1 MASNFTWE
9 SLEKYIQDTHVIDHI
24 EERQRLDKENTERI
38 NNFITKQHCNI
49 INYMPLELMRSI
61 IHRQYNNWALKY
73 RLKVFYKGKLYDVS
87 DLIATDIREAIDSDI
102 IYATTIKMIPVD
114 YLEAYIGHS
123 YGGV

>member
-24 EERQRLDKENTERI
+24 EERQQLNKENTERI

-49 INYMPLELMRSI
+49 INFMPLELMRSI
-61 IHRQYNNWALKY
+61 IHKQYNNWELKY
-73 RLKVFYKGKLYDVS
+73 QLKVFYKGELYDVS
-87 DLIATDIREAIDSDI
+87 NLLAIGIREAIDADI
-102 IYATTIKMIPVD
+102 IYATTVKVIPVD

>member
-1 MASNFTWE
+1 MASYGMFDSIIDIIQNKHV
-9 SLEKYIQDTHVIDHI
+9 LEKIQ
-24 EERQRLDKENTERI
+24 ENQQLNKENTERI

-49 INYMPLELMRSI
+49 INFMPLELMRSI
-61 IHRQYNNWALKY
+61 IHKQYNNWALKY
-73 RLKVFYKGKLYDVS
+73 QLKVFYKGKLYDVS
-87 DLIATDIREAIDSDI
+87 DLLATDIREAIDSDI

>member
-24 EERQRLDKENTERI
+24 EERQKLDKENTERI

-49 INYMPLELMRSI
+49 INFMPLELMRSI
-61 IHRQYNNWALKY
+61 IHKQYNNWALKY
-73 RLKVFYKGKLYDVS
+73 QLKVFYKGKLYDVS
-87 DLIATDIREAIDSDI
+87 DLLATDIREAIDSDI